1 MPHESKGGRA
11 GSLKLGAEELLGF
24 AGFATLVFALYGLF
38 GLMERADAAEDA
50 LRVQIVCGLALLAGF
65 ALAHGTAYRVSQGGC
80 RPLLAVASVGVAALA
95 VLYLVPG
102 LPMGAVLGCAALA
115 ALGAG
120 ALECLW
126 FGFLCLQ
133 QPKMVCFYVS
143 TGVCAGMAGALLAGY
158 LYEVVAGVLHLAALA
173 ASAGSF
179 VGLRALHADAIL
191 PAPVESAESD
201 KRYAINWQSMV
212 MLGFTYFEVGFLAYL
227 SLTLDLAPFAC
238 GGAAAAALVF
248 SVDAVRTRAISE
260 RSMLAPMVPVTVGA
274 FLLMFGF
281 GPVAQRVAA
290 ACLAA
295 IATVFLVLGWTALVG
310 HVRIFRLS
318 ALRVIAKARVADCTA
333 LCLGLACG
341 HLTASLAAASP
352 LGGLRCC
359 VALAIVYA
367 IISSFLRKPRFPE
380 PGIAEGERAMP
391 STEGGPW
398 RRRCRALSE
407 QYDLSERQYEVLV
420 LIAQGRNAKYI
431 QEALTISLSTAQ
443 THIRNIYRKVGVHSR
458 QELLSLIES
467 TKLYGEEE

>member
-1 MPHESKGGRA
+1 MPHESKGGRVA
-11 GSLKLGAEELLGF
+11 SLKLGVEELLGF
-24 AGFATLVFALYGLF
+24 AGFATLVFSLYGLF
-38 GLMERADAAEDA
+38 GLMERTAAPEDA
-50 LRVQIVCGLALLAGF
+50 LRVQLVCGLALLGGF
-65 ALAHGTAYRVSQGGC
+65 ALAHGAAYRVARGGC
-80 RPLLAVASVGVAALA
+80 RAFLAMAAAGAVALG
-95 VLYLVPG
+95 VLYLAPALPG
-102 LPMGAVLGCAALA
+102 GVVLGCAALA

-133 QPKMVCFYVS
+133 QLKMVCFYVS

-158 LYEVVAGVLHLAALA
+158 LYEAVAGVLHLMALA

-179 VGLRALHADAIL
+179 VGLRALKADAIL
-191 PAPVESAESD
+191 PAPVENAESD
-201 KRYAINWQSMV
+201 KRSSINWQSMV
-212 MLGFTYFEVGFLAYL
+212 MLGFTYFELGFLAYL
-227 SLTLDLAPFAC
+227 ALVLDLAPFAC
-238 GGAAAAALVF
+238 GGAVAAALVF
-248 SVDAVRTRAISE
+248 SVDAVRSRVISE
-260 RSMLAPMVPVTVGA
+260 RSMLAPMVPMTVGA

-281 GPVAQRVAA
+281 GPVAQRIAV

-295 IATVFLVLGWTALVG
+295 IATVFVVLGWTALVG

-318 ALRVIAKARVADCTA
+318 AVRIVARARVADCTA

-341 HLTASLAAASP
+341 HLTASLAAASQ

-467 TKLYGEEE
+467 TKLYGEED